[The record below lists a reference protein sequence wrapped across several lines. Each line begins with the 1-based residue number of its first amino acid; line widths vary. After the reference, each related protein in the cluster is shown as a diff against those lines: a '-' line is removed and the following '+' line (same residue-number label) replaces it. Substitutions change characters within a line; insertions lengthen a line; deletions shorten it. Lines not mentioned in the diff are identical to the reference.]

1 MIITNVVYSANLSC
15 PIDLTQLCYRIANA
29 RYDPIKFPA
38 LIWQHKSIG
47 GNCLVFSNGIV
58 NCNGKASKLKEGH
71 QRLRRYARKLQTLG
85 FPVDLKE
92 VKIVTASATH
102 TLSSELDLHALGKDR
117 SVVYEP
123 ELFPALNFKCDGINF
138 CCFHTGKVV
147 MTGIRVKSQ
156 VDDVVYPTL
165 IELELYTRKNE

>member
-1 MIITNVVYSANLSC
+1 MIITNVVYSADLSC
-15 PIDLTQLCYRIANA
+15 TIDLRQLCYRIANA
-29 RYDPIKFPA
+29 RYEPLKFPG
-38 LIWQHKSIG
+38 LIWQHRAIG
-47 GNCLVFSNGIV
+47 GNCLVFSNGIM
-58 NCNGKASKLKEGH
+58 NCNGKASSFQDGH
-71 QRLRRYARKLQTLG
+71 QRLRRYARQLQNLG

-92 VKIVTASATH
+92 VKMLTASAAH
-102 TLSSELDLHALGKDR
+102 TLSSELDLQALGKDR
-117 SVVYEP
+117 LVVYEP

-165 IELELYTRKNE
+165 IELELYTRKKE